1 MKLIKQLLCSLFV
14 GFVAITLA
22 SCTMGGGTQN
32 PGVEKTFEEIKASLD
47 ITTVSEALLS
57 DSGKTIYLYGKIKEV
72 TNKTFGEMYVT
83 DGLNE
88 IFVLSVSS
96 KDGMTAFGNL
106 ASQPDEN
113 DEIILKGTLSSYE
126 GNVELTDARLYGFK
140 AVKNNEHV
148 HEFVN
153 GKCAC
158 GETDPDYVAPHK
170 HEFVNGKCE
179 CGEIDPNYV
188 EKVVTPIGDA
198 LKMSKGDAVTIEGE
212 VSGIYYAWDD
222 SWGNMSVYV
231 EDETGEM
238 LAFRITEKVEMGYI
252 IRVTGIIDIYNGT
265 AQIAQGGEVE
275 VIATEKPVDPNAPVY
290 KTVRDARSV
299 ETGSLVELTGVVA
312 RITYAFGMVPDGF
325 FLVDETGS
333 IYVYGKDVAAE
344 VEIGNTVTVKGSK
357 TYYVLDSEK
366 ANAEKYGYKG
376 CVQIE
381 KAKLVYNDNSKSDFN
396 KEWITEITI
405 KDLLETPMEYDITT
419 QIYKVT
425 AQVVK
430 AEGTGFTNYY
440 FNDLDG
446 VTGSYTYTKCSGGD
460 FTWLDEFDGKICT
473 VYLTAINAK
482 SEASGCFYRLQPIAV
497 EYEGFEFPEQD
508 APAFALNYYALPQF
522 LSLYKAD
529 PAQELLTKAVNK
541 LGLFEDIT
549 LSYSSTDEN
558 VVYFEEVDGKVI
570 FHTKDAGIATIT
582 ITAENELYISQT
594 SIEIEVKEPEKYET
608 ITVKEAIDS
617 ADDTLVIVKGIVAAS
632 TVNQDGFYLID
643 ETGVISCLGP
653 IAEVALLSVGDE
665 VIIKGTKIHRLS
677 PDYIG
682 STVGHIVINDCTV
695 LLNNYGNHEIPTD
708 SFDTTKTFEEVAAL
722 SKMEDHT
729 AQVFVIKGIIEVV
742 KSNYFTSIKLTSA
755 DGATSMNIYC
765 SGAGQYSDFE
775 ALFNKEV
782 TLTVCIC
789 NWNSKKHQ
797 IAVLSATDG
806 ETTIYNTLNFEE

>member
-1 MKLIKQLLCSLFV
+1 MNDNINENIVEEVAKKSL
-14 GFVAITLA
+14 
-22 SCTMGGGTQN
+22 QR
-32 PGVEKTFEEIKASLD
+32 
-47 ITTVSEALLS
+47 
-57 DSGKTIYLYGKIKEV
+57 EV
-72 TNKTFGEMYVT
+72 LEW
-83 DGLNE
+83 
-88 IFVLSVSS
+88 VLS
-96 KDGMTAFGNL
+96 
-106 ASQPDEN
+106 
-113 DEIILKGTLSSYE
+113 I
-126 GNVELTDARLYGFK
+126 
-140 AVKNNEHV
+140 
-148 HEFVN
+148 
-153 GKCAC
+153 
-158 GETDPDYVAPHK
+158 
-170 HEFVNGKCE
+170 
-179 CGEIDPNYV
+179 
-188 EKVVTPIGDA
+188 
-198 LKMSKGDAVTIEGE
+198 
-212 VSGIYYAWDD
+212 
-222 SWGNMSVYV
+222 
-231 EDETGEM
+231 
-238 LAFRITEKVEMGYI
+238 
-252 IRVTGIIDIYNGT
+252 
-265 AQIAQGGEVE
+265 
-275 VIATEKPVDPNAPVY
+275 VIAV
-290 KTVRDARSV
+290 
-299 ETGSLVELTGVVA
+299 VVA
-312 RITYAFGMVPDGF
+312 
-325 FLVDETGS
+325 LVIRNFVFT
-333 IYVYGKDVAAE
+333 
-344 VEIGNTVTVKGSK
+344 
-357 TYYVLDSEK
+357 
-366 ANAEKYGYKG
+366 
-376 CVQIE
+376 
-381 KAKLVYNDNSKSDFN
+381 
-396 KEWITEITI
+396 
-405 KDLLETPMEYDITT
+405 
-419 QIYKVT
+419 
-425 AQVVK
+425 VVK
-430 AEGTGFTNYY
+430 VEGTGFTNYY

-508 APAFALNYYALPQF
+508 APAFALNYYAVPQF

-541 LGLFEDIT
+541 LGLFEDVT
-549 LSYSSTDEN
+549 LKYSSSDEN

-570 FHTKDAGIATIT
+570 FHTKDAGFATIT
-582 ITAENELYISQT
+582 ITADSELYVSSQA
-594 SIEIEVKEPEKYET
+594 IEIEVKEPEKYEA

-677 PDYIG
+677 PDYVG

-797 IAVLSATDG
+797 IAVISATDG